1 MAESKNKNTKT
12 TKKTQKENPDK
23 KPKSNKPN
31 NIPSKP
37 KKKRKLRATTEGVLT
52 AKRKAF
58 CRYYAELNNGT
69 QAAIKAGYSKKTAPW
84 TASNL
89 LQNPH
94 VQAEIG
100 RLREKQESSS
110 IMTSQQ
116 VMEMFT
122 KIANG
127 EIKDQFG
134 LDASLNDRLKAL
146 QELAKRTVDID
157 NKLKGVPDGNLVI
170 KVDWQQ

>member
-23 KPKSNKPN
+23 KPKSNKP
-31 NIPSKP
+31 
-37 KKKRKLRATTEGVLT
+37 KRKLKYRATPDGILT
-52 AKRKAF
+52 AKMQAF
-58 CRYYAELNNGT
+58 CRYFIELNNGT
-69 QAAIKAGYSKKTAPW
+69 QAAIKAGYKEHTA
-84 TASNL
+84 AKISAENL
-89 LQNPH
+89 TKPAIK
-94 VQAEIG
+94 AEIA
-100 RLREKQESSS
+100 RLRAKQEEHS
-110 IMTSQQ
+110 IMTAQQ

-146 QELAKRTVDID
+146 QELAKRTVDVD